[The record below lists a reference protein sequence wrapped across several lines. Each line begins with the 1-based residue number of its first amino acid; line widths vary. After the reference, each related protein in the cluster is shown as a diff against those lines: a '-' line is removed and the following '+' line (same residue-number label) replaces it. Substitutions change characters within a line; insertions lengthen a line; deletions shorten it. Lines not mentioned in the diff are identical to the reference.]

1 MVIEATI
8 CHIIR
13 GRKLLLKKATRGIS
27 VGKWNAPGGKLEPGE
42 TPEECARREVL
53 EETGLRVS
61 DLLYHG
67 ALTFIMD
74 GGKTLHTRAHVF
86 STRHA
91 KGNPQSS
98 VEGPVRWYPLGKLP
112 KAQMWEDDDFWV
124 PLVLR
129 GVRFNATFTYDAANR
144 HVTGFSISSWPAV

>member
-1 MVIEATI
+1 VVIEATI

-42 TPEECARREVL
+42 TPEQCARREVL
-53 EETGLRVS
+53 EETGLRVPK
-61 DLLYHG
+61 LFYHG
-67 ALTFIMD
+67 SLTFVMD

-86 STRHA
+86 SARNV
-91 KGNPQSS
+91 KGRARSS
-98 VEGPVRWYPLGKLP
+98 AEGEVRWYPLDKLP
-112 KAQMWEDDDFWV
+112 SQMWEDDQFWV

-129 GVRFNATFTYDAANR
+129 GIRFDAKFTYDEANR
-144 HVTGFSISSWPAV
+144 HVTGFSIVSRTGD

>member
-1 MVIEATI
+1 VVIEATI

-42 TPEECARREVL
+42 TPLQCAKREVL

-61 DLLYHG
+61 KPLYHG
-67 ALTFIMD
+67 SITFMMD
-74 GGKTLHTRAHVF
+74 GGKNLHTRAYVF
-86 STRHA
+86 SSRDA
-91 KGNPQSS
+91 KGTARSS
-98 VEGPVRWYPLGKLP
+98 AEGDVRWYQLGRLP
-112 KAQMWEDDDFWV
+112 EAQMWEDDQYWV

-129 GVRFNATFTYDAANR
+129 GIRFDATFAYDGANR
-144 HVTGFSISSWPAV
+144 HIIEFSIVSRPAD